1 MSLSLL
7 QGINPWLAL
16 LIAGALEIAWASGFK
31 YVSPQRPLISLM
43 VGLAMVTSFYFLW
56 LATQKLPVGTAYA
69 VWTGIGAAGAAI
81 IGMLIFKEPM
91 TAVRILSLVA
101 IIGGVVGL
109 KLGSGH

>member
-7 QGINPWLAL
+7 QGINPWVAL
-16 LIAGALEIAWASGFK
+16 LIAGVLEIAWASGFK
-31 YVSPQRPLISLM
+31 FLSFQRPLLSAG
-43 VGLAMVTSFYFLW
+43 VLAAMYASFFFLW

-91 TAVRILSLVA
+91 TTVRILSLVA